1 MARKLKLLTA
11 ALISATC
18 ANAAYAEL
26 YISPVVRDSVTY
38 QQPAAPVAPAALK
51 AAPVPVPV
59 QAPAPSP
66 VPASTVVGNSTVHGS
81 FEMKDE
87 KKAGM
92 MSFGKNVPLFAAM
105 ENLVPQS
112 KTWSIVFE
120 PGTENIPVSWR
131 DAADWRAALTQ
142 ISKNN
147 HLVIAIN
154 DGGKRISVSRTAQLA
169 KQLAQPGTQVWS
181 LQAGKSLRENL
192 DAWAKKAGWQVD
204 WSKTEANYPVDHSA
218 NLVGYFAGKGGV
230 VDKLM
235 SATQGRDVPLTAKFY
250 RGNNVVVI
258 SEAGYSPENS
268 PSTPI
273 TDDEQY

>member
-1 MARKLKLLTA
+1 MARKLNLLTA

-38 QQPAAPVAPAALK
+38 QQPAAPVAPAAVLK
-51 AAPVPVPV
+51 AAPAPV
-59 QAPAPSP
+59 QAPVL
-66 VPASTVVGNSTVHGS
+66 VPASNGQVVGSSTVHGA

-87 KKAGM
+87 KKAGV

-112 KTWSIVFE
+112 KTWAIVFE
-120 PGTENIPVSWR
+120 PGTENTPVSWR

-142 ISKNN
+142 ISQNN
-147 HLVIAIN
+147 RLVIAIN
-154 DGGKRISVSRTAQLA
+154 DGAKRISVSRTAELA
-169 KQLAQPGTQVWS
+169 KKLAQPGTQVWS
-181 LQAGKSLRENL
+181 LQAGKSMRENL

-258 SEAGYSPENS
+258 SEAGYSPEHS

>member
-1 MARKLKLLTA
+1 MARKLNLLMA

-38 QQPAAPVAPAALK
+38 QQPASPVAPAAVLK
-51 AAPVPVPV
+51 AAPAPTSVPV
-59 QAPAPSP
+59 QAPAPA
-66 VPASTVVGNSTVHGS
+66 PAVVGNSTVHGS

-87 KKAGM
+87 KKVGV

-120 PGTENIPVSWR
+120 PGTENMPVSWR

-154 DGGKRISVSRTAQLA
+154 DGAKRISVSRTAELA

-181 LQAGKSLRENL
+181 LQSGKSLRENL

-204 WSKTEANYPVDHSA
+204 WSKTDANYPVDHSA

-258 SEAGYSPENS
+258 SEAGYSPENA

>member
-1 MARKLKLLTA
+1 MARKLNLLTA

-38 QQPAAPVAPAALK
+38 QQPAAPVAPAAVLK
-51 AAPVPVPV
+51 AAPAPVQAPVPVP
-59 QAPAPSP
+59 
-66 VPASTVVGNSTVHGS
+66 ASNGQVVGSSTVHGA

-87 KKAGM
+87 KKAGV

-112 KTWSIVFE
+112 KTWAIVFE
-120 PGTENIPVSWR
+120 PGTENTPVSWR

-142 ISKNN
+142 ISQNN
-147 HLVIAIN
+147 RLVIAIN
-154 DGGKRISVSRTAQLA
+154 DGAKRISVSRTAELA
-169 KQLAQPGTQVWS
+169 KKLAQPGTQVWS
-181 LQAGKSLRENL
+181 LQAGKSMRENL

-258 SEAGYSPENS
+258 SEAGYSPEHS